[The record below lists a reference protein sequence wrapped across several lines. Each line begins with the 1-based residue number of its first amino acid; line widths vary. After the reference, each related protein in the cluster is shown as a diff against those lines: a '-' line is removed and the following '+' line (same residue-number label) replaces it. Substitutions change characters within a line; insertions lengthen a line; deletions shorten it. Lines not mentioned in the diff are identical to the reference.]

1 MKTKRILPGAV
12 IALAAL
18 TIAAGPAPEAW
29 NVDAS
34 HTGIN
39 FSVKHFFTPVQGQFD
54 DYEVNLVYDRENP
67 ANSSVSVRIAVS
79 SIETHN
85 DRRNA
90 HLLSGDFFEA
100 ERSEWAALH
109 DTLTNLSNRAAV
121 WRRLEQLE
129 GAVGIA
135 DRVLEADLLDQ
146 PPLAPARP
154 AAVAVGADDVHA
166 DLARRVPAQARAILH
181 EQRPSAVARRREG
194 RADPRHAAARHEE
207 GRGEQSGIAG
217 A

>member
-12 IALAAL
+12 IAMAAL

-54 DYEVNLVYDRENP
+54 DYEVDLVYDRENP
-67 ANSSVSVRIAVS
+67 ANSSVTVRIDVS

-85 DRRNA
+85 ERRNN

-100 ERSEWAALH
+100 DLPAADVERVREEIDAELG
-109 DTLTNLSNRAAV
+109 
-121 WRRLEQLE
+121 LECS
-129 GAVGIA
+129 G
-135 DRVLEADLLDQ
+135 
-146 PPLAPARP
+146 ARP
-154 AAVAVGADDVHA
+154 
-166 DLARRVPAQARAILH
+166 RMRAGSNPFVLLLQ
-181 EQRPSAVARRREG
+181 EACRRRW
-194 RADPRHAAARHEE
+194 
-207 GRGEQSGIAG
+207 
-217 A
+217 